1 MATSDKRT
9 FKIRIPVKIVEF
21 DGMNKVHLRI
31 AELSEKAHI
40 NYNND
45 EMIEN
50 IRDEIDMLYLESLK

>member
-1 MATSDKRT
+1 
-9 FKIRIPVKIVEF
+9 
-21 DGMNKVHLRI
+21 MNKVHLRI